1 MKILDLISQAAREQ
15 GLECL
20 LIGGHAINATGDRRH
35 TRDVDLVVCETER
48 KRWEALLS
56 NMDYKLFN
64 DSGAFLQFSPP
75 DLTQW
80 PVDLMLVNERT
91 FSGLRDGARVVNLGG
106 QHDVLTPS
114 IEHLIAMKL
123 HAMKQGPPA
132 RRLRD
137 LLDIITL
144 VRQGRIDVGGD
155 DFKQLCERYGSRET
169 HAEIV
174 KTLQEEGPRS

>member
-15 GLECL
+15 ALEWM
-20 LIGGHAINATGDRRH
+20 LIGGHAINATGDRRQ

-48 KRWEALLS
+48 TRWEALLS
-56 NMDYKLFN
+56 KLGYTLFN
-64 DSGAFLQFSPP
+64 DGGAFLQFSPP

-80 PVDLMLVNERT
+80 PIDLMLVNERT
-91 FSGLRDGARVVNLGG
+91 FSGLRDGARGVNLGG
-106 QHDVLTPS
+106 QHEVLAPS

-123 HAMKQGPPA
+123 HAMKQGAPA

-144 VRQGRIDVGGD
+144 VRQGQVDVGGA
-155 DFKQLCERYGSRET
+155 DFKQLCERYGSREI

-174 KTLQEEGPRS
+174 KTLREEGASP

>member
-20 LIGGHAINATGDRRH
+20 LIGGHAVNATGDRRQ
-35 TRDVDLVVCETER
+35 TRDIDLVVCETER
-48 KRWEALLS
+48 KRWEALLY
-56 NMDYKLFN
+56 NMEYKLFN
-64 DSGAFLQFSPP
+64 DGGAFLQFSPP
-75 DLTQW
+75 DLSQW
-80 PVDLMLVNERT
+80 PIDLMLVNERT
-91 FSGLRDGARVVNLGG
+91 FSGLRDGARAVNLGG
-106 QHDVLTPS
+106 QHDVLAPS

-123 HAMKQGPPA
+123 HAMKQGAPA

-144 VRQGRIDVGGD
+144 VRQGRIDVGGGE
-155 DFKQLCERYGSRET
+155 FKQLCERYGSREI

-174 KTLQEEGPRS
+174 KTLQEEGSPP